1 MDQEANKRKG
11 SSEITK
17 EAPDNKIR
25 RTTSRESGSLNFA
38 MLNNQLVEKITAI
51 WKSTS
56 SSAKNSQAYEG
67 QDINVVI
74 KEAEEKYIHA
84 TKVVHSIQKKLLS
97 SENHVAELSIAL
109 QKETAENQCL
119 KEKSAAALEL
129 SESFTQHVSYIND
142 TLSRCKDHAKILEGM
157 YSDVIVKLRDDKKLL
172 SKRIDELNQTILG
185 KEEYK
190 ESLEQKD
197 LELSEFK
204 IKYKAIDDELFKQK
218 EETRKVVESLKIST
232 ETISRMKIVEDK
244 LESTIRE
251 LEKSLIEE
259 EKKKIEQIN
268 FIEENKIKEIR
279 EYYEKE
285 LSLAREE
292 LDDTKVQI
300 KSINEQKE
308 EIIKNYEEK
317 EKLVESLEK
326 KVGEYSAQL
335 EHVKAELHR
344 VNLSLQRS
352 EEEKVNLEKK
362 LNEKQHDNLMT
373 SDKLDLI
380 TREKCNLENEIKMLN
395 DKLIKEEAE
404 IKEEKMNFEKKLN
417 EKQQDNLLISDK
429 LELMTREKSNLAD
442 EIKILNDKLVKANQE
457 KKEILQKL
465 EKKKLQLKEAI
476 RLSENIDADYQHYQ
490 KGKESK
496 MIELQK
502 EIEDLKKKM
511 EKVLIENKEV
521 KADKK
526 KLEREH
532 KKESAAQADKYAEC
546 LANLN
551 QVLSSKDNATE
562 EMAASK
568 NALSTL
574 EADHEKLKEKH
585 AKDKR
590 EIEMKLKKTEELLA
604 EKNNS
609 EKQLKEEISKLEAN
623 FEEVNKKCQELEA
636 NNFRDTELKR
646 SLSNIEP
653 EVRALEKPAITSS
666 QTRKQP
672 TKGGKNI
679 RITEDKIL
687 GHKKIKPILKPHPSP
702 KPPKSP
708 GRKLKFNVPSS
719 DSDDNLGLTE
729 DYPPSST
736 LSSSEK
742 FDKLFEKITSAT
754 NVQSPGSQ
762 GSYSAPASPGTPA
775 QKKFFKN
782 RSVS

>member
-11 SSEITK
+11 SSEMTK

-38 MLNNQLVEKITAI
+38 MLNSQLVEKITAI

-97 SENHVAELSIAL
+97 SENHVTELSIAL

-119 KEKSAAALEL
+119 KEKSVAALEL

-157 YSDVIVKLRDDKKLL
+157 YNDVIVKLRDDKKLL
-172 SKRIDELNQTILG
+172 SKRIDELNQAILE
-185 KEEYK
+185 EEYK

-204 IKYKAIDDELFKQK
+204 IKYKAIDDELSQQK
-218 EETRKVVESLKIST
+218 EETRKVIESLKIST

-244 LESTIRE
+244 LETTIRE
-251 LEKSLIEE
+251 LENSLIEE
-259 EKKKIEQIN
+259 EKKKIDQIN
-268 FIEENKIKEIR
+268 FIEGNKIKEIR

-292 LDDTKVQI
+292 LNDTKVQI

-308 EIIKNYEEK
+308 EILKNYEEK
-317 EKLVESLEK
+317 EKLVDSLEK
-326 KVGEYSAQL
+326 KVEEYSTQL
-335 EHVKAELHR
+335 GHLKAELHR
-344 VNLSLQRS
+344 VNLALQRS

-362 LNEKQHDNLMT
+362 LNEKQNDSLMT

-380 TREKCNLENEIKMLN
+380 TREKRNLENEIKMLN
-395 DKLIKEEAE
+395 NKLIKEEAE

-429 LELMTREKSNLAD
+429 LDSMTREKSNLAD
-442 EIKILNDKLVKANQE
+442 ELKILNGKLAKANEE
-457 KKEILQKL
+457 KKEILQEL

-476 RLSENIDADYQHYQ
+476 QLSENIDADYQHYQ
-490 KGKESK
+490 KRKESK
-496 MIELQK
+496 MTELQK
-502 EIEDLKKKM
+502 EMEDLKKKM

-526 KLEREH
+526 KLEREY
-532 KKESAAQADKYAEC
+532 KKESTAQAGKYAEC

-551 QVLSSKDNATE
+551 QVLSSKDDASE

-574 EADHEKLKEKH
+574 ETDHEKLKQKH

-590 EIEMKLKKTEELLA
+590 EIETKLKKTEELLA
-604 EKNNS
+604 EKNDS

-623 FEEVNKKCQELEA
+623 LEEVNKKCQELEA
-636 NNFRDTELKR
+636 NNLRGTEFKK

-653 EVRALEKPAITSS
+653 EVRTLEKPAITSS

-687 GHKKIKPILKPHPSP
+687 GNKKIKPILKPHPSP

-729 DYPPSST
+729 DYPPASA

-742 FDKLFEKITSAT
+742 FDKLFEKLTSAS

-762 GSYSAPASPGTPA
+762 GSHSMPASPGTPT
-775 QKKFFKN
+775 QRKFFKN
-782 RSVS
+782 RSIS